1 LSTISAG
8 GRVLFLSSLAEGALG
23 VTPAF
28 GLFMAE
34 AAAVCFD
41 ERGHRSPVSLQI
53 EGDLSAVFDVHL
65 LEVTRQMKNAH
76 HDKEEAT
83 EYGACAIA
91 ALVLRDLV
99 GLTILRR
106 SKKGTGFDYWLAPE
120 DSPLFRNA
128 SRLEVSGIRRGGER
142 EIRARVRA
150 KERQIAQSSL
160 SLPVYLA
167 VVEFGAPRVRI
178 VMR

>member
-1 LSTISAG
+1 LSTISTG
-8 GRVLFLSSLAEGALG
+8 GRALHLLSLAEGALG

-34 AAAVCFD
+34 AASVCFA
-41 ERGHRSPVSLQI
+41 ERGHRSPVKLQV
-53 EGDLSAVFDVHL
+53 EGDLSAVFGVQV
-65 LEVTRQMKNAH
+65 LEVTRQMRNAH
-76 HDKEEAT
+76 HDQDEAT
-83 EYGACAIA
+83 EYGACAVA
-91 ALVLRDLV
+91 ALILRDLM
-99 GLTILRR
+99 GLTVLRR

-120 DSPLFRNA
+120 TSPLFRNA

-150 KERQIAQSSL
+150 KERQLAQSDA
-160 SLPVYLA
+160 SLPIYIA
-167 VVEFGAPRVRI
+167 VVEFGSPRVRV